1 MWQAITLPT
10 VSEAV
15 FLYNTSAGTVD
26 YLHDIARIL
35 IFCCG
40 HGYKH
45 GYEHRAANHP
55 SSCLAHHVLGLDANQ
70 RPNHQLIFA
79 LCSGSGISL
88 KTG

>member
-1 MWQAITLPT
+1 MRHAVAST

-45 GYEHRAANHP
+45 GYEQRAANHP
-55 SSCLAHHVLGLDANQ
+55 SSCPAHHVLGLDANQ
-70 RPNHQLIFA
+70 RPNHQLQNA
-79 LCSGSGISL
+79 LCSDSRITLNSG
-88 KTG
+88 